1 MNGEQDTTHG
11 HTHEHGDA
19 HADEHDNE
27 QADGHDNEH
36 ADEQADGHA
45 RRAAGPEV
53 EAGAASFGDPWWA
66 GFGAVGGVLLVVLGI
81 GMAALVFLGAVEEP
95 DDLPLLHGAAKVL
108 SVGCVVAGTTLLA
121 RRRGGKDTAP
131 GAEYEEHGPA

>member
-1 MNGEQDTTHG
+1 MNGEQHTTHG
-11 HTHEHGDA
+11 HAHEHGDA

-27 QADGHDNEH
+27 QADGQ

-45 RRAAGPEV
+45 RRAAGPEA

-131 GAEYEEHGPA
+131 GAEDEEHGPA

>member
-1 MNGEQDTTHG
+1 MNGEQGTAHG
-11 HTHEHGDA
+11 HAHEHGDA

-27 QADGHDNEH
+27 QADGQ

-45 RRAAGPEV
+45 RRAAGPEA

-81 GMAALVFLGAVEEP
+81 GTAALVFLGAVEEP
-95 DDLPLLHGAAKVL
+95 EDLPLLHGAAKVL

-131 GAEYEEHGPA
+131 GAEDEEHGPA

>member
-1 MNGEQDTTHG
+1 MNGEQHTAHG
-11 HTHEHGDA
+11 HAHEHGDA

-27 QADGHDNEH
+27 QADGHAH
-36 ADEQADGHA
+36 GHADGHA
-45 RRAAGPEV
+45 RRAAGPEA

-81 GMAALVFLGAVEEP
+81 GTAALVFLGAVEEP

-131 GAEYEEHGPA
+131 GAEDEEHGPA

>member
-1 MNGEQDTTHG
+1 MNGEQGTTHG
-11 HTHEHGDA
+11 DAHEHGDV

-27 QADGHDNEH
+27 QADGHAH
-36 ADEQADGHA
+36 GHADGHA
-45 RRAAGPEV
+45 RRAAGQGA

-81 GMAALVFLGAVEEP
+81 GTAALVFLGAVEEP

-131 GAEYEEHGPA
+131 GAEDEEHGPA

>member
-1 MNGEQDTTHG
+1 MNGEQGTTHG
-11 HTHEHGDA
+11 DAHEHGDV

-27 QADGHDNEH
+27 QADGHAH
-36 ADEQADGHA
+36 GHADGHA
-45 RRAAGPEV
+45 RRAAGQGA

-131 GAEYEEHGPA
+131 GAEDEEHGPA